1 MAGFVLARPRAL
13 FDDNLAV
20 MLAKASTLRGER
32 AAPKR
37 AEVAPSA
44 PLYPVCLTGGVIDVI
59 VSAPLVGQIYFTTCY
74 L

>member
-1 MAGFVLARPRAL
+1 VLARPRVP

-44 PLYPVCLTGGVIDVI
+44 PLYPV
-59 VSAPLVGQIYFTTCY
+59 
-74 L
+74 